1 MTAESAA
8 VIPETIA
15 ASLRVSILSQEDPP
29 GSTITESA
37 VAVRYGV
44 ARPTARIAIERL
56 VSDGILRREA
66 HRAAR
71 VPEFDRDD
79 IVDLYD
85 NRLLLETAAM
95 ASLATAGTIPADA
108 ISAHRQFAETDSA
121 SADIA
126 FHRALVAGQPSTRL
140 ARLHGLLLGE
150 IELCIGQVVSAALIP
165 TETIAAQHQAILDA
179 VIAGDAVAAADLTR
193 AHIVGSRDALLQHL
207 DRTTDG

>member
-8 VIPETIA
+8 VIPDAIA
-15 ASLRVSILSQEDPP
+15 ASLRASILSQEDPP
-29 GSTITESA
+29 GSAITESA

-71 VPEFDRDD
+71 VPEFDRAD
-79 IVDLYD
+79 ILDLYD
-85 NRLLLETAAM
+85 NRLLLESAAM
-95 ASLATAGTIPADA
+95 ASLATAGTIPAEA
-108 ISAHRQFAETDSA
+108 LAAHRLFAETERA

-150 IELCIGQVVSAALIP
+150 IELCIGQIVSAALIP
-165 TETIAAQHQAILDA
+165 TEAITAQHQGILDA
-179 VIAGDAVAAADLTR
+179 VVAGDAAAAAELAR
-193 AHIVGSRDALLQHL
+193 LHIVGSRDALLQHL